1 MVCCTISHIIPRVIF
16 RKKLRN
22 KLSMLVRKIALYL
35 HYCRAIFL
43 TFYLRKN
50 SRIDDFLRSQCNK
63 VGKVNASAFLSA
75 LCKGDIGKNRAAG
88 VLSRSL
94 PLNVAEKVCR
104 SGSIRAAKA
113 IRCFFV

>member
-1 MVCCTISHIIPRVIF
+1 
-16 RKKLRN
+16 
-22 KLSMLVRKIALYL
+22 MLVRKIALYL

-43 TFYLRKN
+43 AFYLRKN
-50 SRIDDFLRSQCNK
+50 SRIGDFLRSRCNK

-88 VLSRSL
+88 LLSRSL